1 MGRHR
6 IRTGHFRT
14 GCSGKVRTVRRGIRL
29 VIGCRPQRVNCDA
42 VTSPG
47 ISQVSVSCADTPEEL
62 VLRGFRP
69 EDQASAVNVEHRW
82 YDDDLIARFGDL
94 GHAVV
99 QVGFLA
105 SRALLHFGLSL
116 PGGMA
121 IGDATRRRPATAARH
136 LKDILSVPLA
146 R

>member
-29 VIGCRPQRVNCDA
+29 VIGCRPQRVNWDA

-99 QVGFLA
+99 QVGFPGKSGYYYISA
-105 SRALLHFGLSL
+105 YHFPEGWRLEM
-116 PGGMA
+116 PPE
-121 IGDATRRRPATAARH
+121 GDPRRRRGT
-136 LKDILSVPLA
+136 
-146 R
+146 